1 MTADTPSGDFLDRI
15 RARLG
20 DRYDISRELM
30 GGGMSRVFLAR
41 EISLDRPVVIK
52 FLPPEIAAEANRDR
66 FRREIQMAA
75 RLSHPHI
82 APLFSAA
89 EEGELLYYTMP
100 YIPGESL
107 KHSLESGHRFGIGE
121 TVEILRDVAAA
132 LAYAHRAGIVHR
144 DIKPANILREGEHA
158 VVTDFGVAKAV
169 SQALGLDTRSSAA
182 TASGM
187 AIGTPAYMA
196 PEQLAGDAAADHRV
210 DIYAFGLLG
219 YELLTGHSP
228 FRAPSPQAL
237 MAAQLTQPP
246 PPLLE
251 ARRDVPPVLAALL
264 TRCLEK
270 DASQR
275 PPSAESVIEVLRAVS
290 ATSGAVPLAAPP
302 GKSSPSKA
310 VLALGGLLAAA
321 ALVFAYGSRTSS
333 PTVPPVSTDSAT
345 TILPVA
351 PPTPTPD
358 PYAFSRAERDSFR
371 LLSEQIARKEQRL
384 LGLLKDSISNAVHRT
399 VADSIA
405 QARQLELATARVQD
419 SLMRVSR
426 IGIGFPPG
434 RGPMPPDIAINLGN
448 ARAAETFARRT
459 RDSMFRRQD
468 PRAFST
474 DVATMLSGK
483 GLSPEAFAARA
494 ASLGPPRRV
503 GISVYSGMRGP
514 ALVAASFVRDSLLAR
529 LRSKSRFVIIPVDS
543 VTAALSRSR
552 NPDSLRTWL
561 NADLWTSVNLSGPVG
576 SDSLAWTVTLRDYTA
591 HSSFTH
597 RNATSRH
604 FAMVSAAEPT
614 TISALVDTIVQALDA
629 MDKAPRREPPP
640 ARGKNDAKLP

>member
-1 MTADTPSGDFLDRI
+1 MTADTPGGDFLERI

-20 DRYDISRELM
+20 DRYEISRELL
-30 GGGMSRVFLAR
+30 GGGMSRVFVAR
-41 EISLDRPVVIK
+41 EIALDRQIVIK

-100 YIPGESL
+100 FIPGESL
-107 KHSLESGHRFGIGE
+107 KHSLDSGHRFGIGE

-169 SQALGLDTRSSAA
+169 SQALGLDTRTSAA

-196 PEQLAGDAAADHRV
+196 PEQLAGDSAADHRV

-228 FRAPSPQAL
+228 FRGPSPQAL

-251 ARRDVPPVLAALL
+251 ARADVPPVLAALL

-290 ATSGAVPLAAPP
+290 TASGAVHLAAPP
-302 GKSSPSKA
+302 SRSPAFRMPLA
-310 VLALGGLLAAA
+310 VASVLAAA
-321 ALVFAYGSRTSS
+321 ALVFAYVARM
-333 PTVPPVSTDSAT
+333 PAPPVVPVARDSAVSK
-345 TILPVA
+345 PVVATPA
-351 PPTPTPD
+351 PD
-358 PYAFSRAERDSFR
+358 VSAFTRAERDSLR
-371 LLSEQIARKEQRL
+371 VLSEQIARKEQRL

-399 VADSIA
+399 VAESLA
-405 QARQLELATARVQD
+405 QAKQLELATARVQD

-426 IGIGFPPG
+426 AGLAFQP
-434 RGPMPPDIAINLGN
+434 RHGPMPPDVAVNLGGIKGL
-448 ARAAETFARRT
+448 ETFTRRT
-459 RDSMFRRQD
+459 RDSVARGLD
-468 PRAFST
+468 PSAFGT
-474 DVATMLSGK
+474 SGFMQSRP
-483 GLSPEAFAARA
+483 LPSEAFAVRA
-494 ASLGPPRRV
+494 ANLGPSRRI
-503 GISVYSGMRGP
+503 GISVSSVVRGGP
-514 ALVAASFVRDSLLAR
+514 ATIAANSVMDSLLAR
-529 LRSKSRFVIIPVDS
+529 FRQKSRFTTIPADS
-543 VTAALSRSR
+543 VAAALSRSH
-552 NPDSLRTWL
+552 NIDSLRTWL
-561 NADLWTSVNLSGPVG
+561 NAEVWASIGLSGPVG
-576 SDSLAWTVTLRDYTA
+576 ADSVYWMVTLRDFTA
-591 HSSFTH
+591 HSAFSYRPVLSKYALTG
-597 RNATSRH
+597 S
-604 FAMVSAAEPT
+604 SPEPA
-614 TISALVDTIVQALDA
+614 TISALLDNVVQSLDA
-629 MDKAPRREPPP
+629 MDRAPRREPAPTRSAKPP
-640 ARGKNDAKLP
+640 GE

>member
-1 MTADTPSGDFLDRI
+1 MTADTPSGDFLERI

-20 DRYDISRELM
+20 DRYEISRELL
-30 GGGMSRVFLAR
+30 GGGMSRVFVAR

-132 LAYAHRAGIVHR
+132 LAYAHKAGIVHR

-169 SQALGLDTRSSAA
+169 SQALGLDTRASAA

-228 FRAPSPQAL
+228 FRGPSPQAL
-237 MAAQLTQPP
+237 LAAQLTQPP

-251 ARRDVPPVLAALL
+251 ARPDVPPVLAALL

-290 ATSGAVPLAAPP
+290 TTSGTVHVAATQGKPPAFRVPLAVA
-302 GKSSPSKA
+302 GVVA
-310 VLALGGLLAAA
+310 TA
-321 ALVFAYGSRTSS
+321 ALVFAYVSRVPS
-333 PTVPPVSTDSAT
+333 PPVPPMVRDSAAPK
-345 TILPVA
+345 PVVATPA
-351 PPTPTPD
+351 PD
-358 PYAFSRAERDSFR
+358 VSAFTRAERDS
-371 LLSEQIARKEQRL
+371 LHVLSEQIARKEQRL
-384 LGLLKDSISNAVHRT
+384 LGLLKDSISNAVHRSVT
-399 VADSIA
+399 DSLA

-426 IGIGFPPG
+426 VGIVLPPG
-434 RGPMPPDIAINLGN
+434 RRPM
-448 ARAAETFARRT
+448 
-459 RDSMFRRQD
+459 
-468 PRAFST
+468 
-474 DVATMLSGK
+474 
-483 GLSPEAFAARA
+483 
-494 ASLGPPRRV
+494 
-503 GISVYSGMRGP
+503 
-514 ALVAASFVRDSLLAR
+514 
-529 LRSKSRFVIIPVDS
+529 
-543 VTAALSRSR
+543 
-552 NPDSLRTWL
+552 
-561 NADLWTSVNLSGPVG
+561 
-576 SDSLAWTVTLRDYTA
+576 
-591 HSSFTH
+591 
-597 RNATSRH
+597 
-604 FAMVSAAEPT
+604 
-614 TISALVDTIVQALDA
+614 
-629 MDKAPRREPPP
+629 
-640 ARGKNDAKLP
+640 